1 LRVANPL
8 VQTTR
13 RRTQRHRGILGSG
26 STLIAVEK
34 PERVCRGV
42 QDPLYVAVIARRCE
56 AVTGDVATL
65 IETGETFEVLGART
79 ATEVAPAQ
87 GSSSGAPSEVSP
99 ELPQAIAPSSARV
112 PAMDEVQRIESPP
125 PGSPRE
131 RRSVPSSGSSS
142 CSTSRMH
149 RYCRLEARSSP
160 GCFGRERRA
169 LGRFTPNSCAARA
182 SSPTFR

>member
-1 LRVANPL
+1 MPLPYLSAWNDGRLEGTLMERSICDLGVEQFAVLVVPAEEECDLRGANPL

-42 QDPLYVAVIARRCE
+42 QDPLYVAVIARRYE

-79 ATEVAPAQ
+79 ATEVAPVQ

-112 PAMDEVQRIESPP
+112 PAMDEVQRFES
-125 PGSPRE
+125 
-131 RRSVPSSGSSS
+131 
-142 CSTSRMH
+142 
-149 RYCRLEARSSP
+149 ART
-160 GCFGRERRA
+160 A
-169 LGRFTPNSCAARA
+169 LGSRRPQSLDYLVR
-182 SSPTFR
+182 